1 MANKEQLRKKEIG
14 LRNTENLPKL
24 TVLELRS
31 LEHILSVPDYQVEA
45 NLSSQLVPLTSP
57 RQISSVTFKGIQ
69 IHDARIAAGPDLSF
83 ESDATIL
90 GIGFQLQGCGTTTY
104 QNGNTVY
111 TCFMPPMTY
120 NMIYQKNNIKGQHHI
135 QLDSVYH
142 FFHIGF
148 TPDRFMEL
156 ISSSRVLT
164 EQYHRIL
171 DEESI
176 FVLKKNSP
184 KINTPLLQS
193 LEALRQIDF
202 NNPLSEMLAEAII
215 MSIIVHV
222 HTSAEEK
229 TTAKEARLLYEIKN
243 YLEENYLESITLKG
257 LCRQFGINEF
267 ALKKNFKT
275 QFNQTIFGYIQQLR
289 MEKAKELLLSGKSIK
304 EVSAEVG
311 YEHPQHFSTAFR
323 KWYHMKPSE
332 WI

>member
-1 MANKEQLRKKEIG
+1 MANNEQLRKKEIG
-14 LRNTENLPKL
+14 LRNTENLPKI

-31 LEHILSVPDYQVEA
+31 LEQILSVHDHQVEA
-45 NLSSQLVPLTSP
+45 NLSSQLLPLTSP
-57 RQISSVTFKGIQ
+57 RQINSVNFKGIQ
-69 IHDARIAAGPDLSF
+69 IHDARIASGPDINF
-83 ESDATIL
+83 ESNVTIL
-90 GIGFQLQGCGTTTY
+90 GIGFQLQGFGTTTY
-104 QNGNTVY
+104 MHENGAY

-120 NMIYQKNNIKGQHHI
+120 NMIYQKNNVKGQHHL

-156 ISSSRVLT
+156 IASSQVLT
-164 EQYHRIL
+164 EQYGRIL

-176 FVLKKNSP
+176 FVLKKDSP
-184 KINTPLLQS
+184 KMSTPLLQS

-202 NNPLSEMLAEAII
+202 NNPLAEMLAEAII

-222 HTSAEEK
+222 HTSSEEK
-229 TTAKEARLLYEIKN
+229 TTPKEARLLHEIKN

-257 LCRQFGINEF
+257 LCRQFGINEC

-289 MEKAKELLLSGKSIK
+289 MEKAKNLLLSGKSIK

-323 KWYHMKPSE
+323 KWYHIKPSE
-332 WI
+332 WV